1 MSQFWDFGGRNIGEE
16 SPLLRVGQPGKLVLR
31 AITSDFKACSA
42 HHFLGPALAET
53 LGRLAE
59 GRVGLWRFT

>member
-1 MSQFWDFGGRNIGEE
+1 ME
-16 SPLLRVGQPGKLVLR
+16 SPLLWVGQSGKRVLR

-42 HHFLGPALAET
+42 NFLGPALAEV